1 MMFELK
7 NISLVYDLGKEDITY
22 ALRDINFAHE
32 NKGMLGVMGP
42 SGSGKS
48 SLLYLLA
55 GLKTASTG
63 EVIYKD
69 KELSN
74 MSSTER
80 AELRRNDFGFIFQRG
95 YLLEYLSV
103 LDNILVPLNNSSKD
117 LKDKAYRILEKM
129 GIEKLSKKKPYQLS
143 GGQRQRVSIARALMN
158 DPMVIFA
165 DEPTS
170 ALDHESAY
178 EVMNLLTDYAKEKL
192 VVFVTHDRS
201 FLKDFSRTLYIWDGR
216 LKEQIDTTDKA
227 IMKG

>member
-48 SLLYLLA
+48 SLLYLMA
-55 GLKTASTG
+55 GLKTATAG

-69 KELSN
+69 KELCN

-158 DPMVIFA
+158 DPKVIFA